1 MQKEDV
7 IKNTIFLMTAGS
19 RAYGTNTP
27 ESDYDYRGVCIPLN
41 RDYYFGFKKFEQYE
55 DKENEIVIYDLR
67 KTLQLISECNPNMV
81 DLLYADR
88 STVNKITPFWE
99 RVQAN
104 RELFLSK
111 KARFTY
117 TGYAYAQLKR
127 IKTHRNYLL
136 NPPKK
141 KPERK
146 DYGLPEN
153 EKLVPQDQ
161 IGAFQNVLAFLMKDS
176 VQFMHLSDEAKKEL
190 DAVDF
195 VGLVQA
201 KGQLDDVMAKVQAI
215 TGATDSWMSAL
226 QQEHSYLAALREFQS
241 YQNWQKQRNA
251 KRAELEAKYGYDTKH
266 AMHLVRLMRMGKEIL
281 SEGKVRVMRPDREEL
296 LAIRRGAWSY
306 EQIVEYAEKMQ
317 TEIAG
322 LYETS
327 TLQREPNRKG
337 IEELCV
343 SLIEEYLKQYDNFM

>member
-1 MQKEDV
+1 MQKADV

-27 ESDYDYRGVCIPLN
+27 ESDYDYRGVCIPLD
-41 RDYYFGFKKFEQYE
+41 RAYYFGFKKFEQYE

-67 KTLQLISECNPNMV
+67 KTLQLITDCNPNMV
-81 DLLYADR
+81 DLLYADP

-104 RELFLSK
+104 RHLFLSK

-141 KPERK
+141 KPERS

-226 QQEHSYLAALREFQS
+226 QQEHQYLSALREYQS

-281 SEGKVRVMRPDREEL
+281 AEGKVNVMRPDREEL
-296 LAIRRGAWSY
+296 LDIRRGAWSY
-306 EQIVEYAEKMQ
+306 DLVVDYAEKMQ
-317 TEIAG
+317 TEIAD

-327 TLQREPNRKG
+327 TLQKEPDRKA

-343 SLIEEYLKQYDNFM
+343 SLIEEYHKQYDNFM